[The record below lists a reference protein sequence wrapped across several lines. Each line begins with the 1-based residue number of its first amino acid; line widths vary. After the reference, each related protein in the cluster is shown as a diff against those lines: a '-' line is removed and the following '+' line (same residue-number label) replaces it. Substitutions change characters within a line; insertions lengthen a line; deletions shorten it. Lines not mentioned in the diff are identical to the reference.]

1 MAGHSVTVGNVEL
14 VSVSDGFPVRSPMM
28 PFPDT
33 TIDQWR
39 EFPGMVNDN
48 DEVSSRYGSLVV
60 RSGGKVILVDTGLQ
74 AADGILLDDMKQK
87 GVNREDIDLVVFT
100 HLHPDHVGW
109 NLTDGKPTFPKA
121 RYLVPQTDW
130 DYWTDPIVMQNAA
143 HISSQVLPLQ
153 DLNVLDSNRRGRV
166 PDYRRADHGAHSG
179 SHTGPHLHH
188 SLFSWGQG
196 IHPRR
201 CSPQPSPS
209 PLHRL
214 EPHIRRRPGAV
225 ACHPPHSA
233 GHVGS

>member
-1 MAGHSVTVGNVEL
+1 VEL

-143 HISSQVLPLQ
+143 HISSQSAAPAGPERAGP
-153 DLNVLDSNRRGRV
+153 NR
-166 PDYRRADHGAHSG
+166 
-179 SHTGPHLHH
+179 
-188 SLFSWGQG
+188 
-196 IHPRR
+196 
-201 CSPQPSPS
+201 
-209 PLHRL
+209 
-214 EPHIRRRPGAV
+214 
-225 ACHPPHSA
+225 
-233 GHVGS
+233 